1 MTVTKASLTCYGTAQ
16 MQLDTRGRK
25 NRGSFSIHPQL
36 YVQVPVVIP
45 VAVYTCGLSFTGTYV
60 TLESRRVL
68 DEGLVERPEINR
80 VIS

>member
-1 MTVTKASLTCYGTAQ
+1 MYGTAQ